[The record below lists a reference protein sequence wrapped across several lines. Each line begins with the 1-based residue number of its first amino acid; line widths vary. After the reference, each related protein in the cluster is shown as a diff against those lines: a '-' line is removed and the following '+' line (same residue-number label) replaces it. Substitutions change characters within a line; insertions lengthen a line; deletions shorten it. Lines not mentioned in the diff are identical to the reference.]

1 MIFDL
6 IILDILENMSL
17 IKNSK
22 RIKQSMDFTG
32 VQNRA
37 IHPSDIDGVLEFD
50 DKYLFLIE
58 MKFIATDI
66 PTGQKMML
74 ERIINAWEESGRI
87 GAILK
92 VEHKFRDEEIDV
104 PLHQC
109 FVTKVYS
116 NKKWLKIKPQ
126 PFLKYLNRIGKKHK
140 INKCVF

>member
-1 MIFDL
+1 
-6 IILDILENMSL
+6 
-17 IKNSK
+17 
-22 RIKQSMDFTG
+22 MDFTG

-104 PLHQC
+104 PLHLC

-126 PFLKYLNRIGKKHK
+126 QFLKYLNRIGKKHK